1 MIRTKAGRKTWICSG
16 VVGGRPCTT
25 MKPSTPTPA
34 SSGSTRQARGA
45 FGVTRRVTPSG
56 DIRTRCS
63 ASRDTMAAAS
73 GTPSATSS
81 TSGRLSDRSPGKK
94 GAPVN
99 GIDASGTR
107 SRKNRPKP
115 AAIPATAATVDST
128 AAMSETCRGVA
139 PASRIAANR
148 SSRRAADSLVAV
160 PMKMSSGNKI
170 ATATTDMTRS
180 MLFAFMPSPG
190 RHWSP

>member
-1 MIRTKAGRKTWICSG
+1 MIRTKGGQENLDLLRSGRRAP
-16 VVGGRPCTT
+16 VHHDEAEHADA
-25 MKPSTPTPA
+25 A

-56 DIRTRCS
+56 DIRTRRN

-81 TSGRLSDRSPGKK
+81 TSGRLSARSPGKK
-94 GAPVN
+94 GVPVN

-128 AAMSETCRGVA
+128 AAMSETCCGVA

-170 ATATTDMTRS
+170 ATALPLT
-180 MLFAFMPSPG
+180 
-190 RHWSP
+190 

>member
-1 MIRTKAGRKTWICSG
+1 M
-16 VVGGRPCTT
+16 
-25 MKPSTPTPA
+25 
-34 SSGSTRQARGA
+34 
-45 FGVTRRVTPSG
+45 
-56 DIRTRCS
+56 
-63 ASRDTMAAAS
+63 
-73 GTPSATSS
+73 
-81 TSGRLSDRSPGKK
+81 
-94 GAPVN
+94 
-99 GIDASGTR
+99 
-107 SRKNRPKP
+107 
-115 AAIPATAATVDST
+115 DST

-170 ATATTDMTRS
+170 ATATTDMTKS